1 MLIRLQH
8 YAWHSPCCSCSS
20 VRPCF
25 FTSTTLQR
33 SNCFSM
39 GSVIAAFAVNL
50 LSCIGFCLVVY
61 FWKYIYIRGIMGWR
75 YIWFLSFGYSRFFFL
90 IFYNSVCYWA
100 WKTRFEYIHK
110 CLFIMIYYVI
120 SHGECL
126 FLSENSDLANSIFLF
141 LRIQALTLCYLSSPR
156 REPHNCALWLTNID
170 DPLSFH
176 EQITPQII
184 REKKHRAMQ
193 TIVFPWPMLYICIYM
208 SLYSLYM
215 LGP

>member
-1 MLIRLQH
+1 MLFMFVCEALFLYLH
-8 YAWHSPCCSCSS
+8 YSSTLKLFLYGLGKSSFCSKS
-20 VRPCF
+20 
-25 FTSTTLQR
+25 
-33 SNCFSM
+33 
-39 GSVIAAFAVNL
+39 AFLYRVLSFRVL
-50 LSCIGFCLVVY
+50 LEI
-61 FWKYIYIRGIMGWR
+61 YIYPRNNGLV
-75 YIWFLSFGYSRFFFL
+75 WFLSFRYSRFFFL

-141 LRIQALTLCYLSSPR
+141 LRIQALTLCYLSSPP

-184 REKKHRAMQ
+184 REKKRRDYTFIYTENYLLKILNLVYRHFWSAKEPVLMNA
-193 TIVFPWPMLYICIYM
+193 YITPCRV
-208 SLYSLYM
+208 
-215 LGP
+215 